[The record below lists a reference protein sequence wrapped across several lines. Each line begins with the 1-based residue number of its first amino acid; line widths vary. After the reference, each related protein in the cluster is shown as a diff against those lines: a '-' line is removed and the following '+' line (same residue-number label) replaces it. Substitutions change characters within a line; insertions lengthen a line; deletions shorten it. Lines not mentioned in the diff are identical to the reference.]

1 MQKKNQ
7 FQTFQ
12 MVFVRVRLQKRLA
25 SLFHQRY
32 HNDSHV
38 LRSPNRIHTHIL
50 VQSLLNMR
58 LTFMDQNAPLSLHH
72 DRDVFSTGRDQ
83 HLLV

>member
-1 MQKKNQ
+1 
-7 FQTFQ
+7 

-25 SLFHQRY
+25 PLFHQRH
-32 HNDSHV
+32 HNDAHV

-58 LTFMDQNAPLSLHH
+58 LALVDQNAPLSLHH
-72 DRDVFSTGRDQ
+72 DRDVFSIGRDQ